1 MQEGNNNM
9 IDYITIMRKIILFIN
24 SAITHEKIDK
34 RVNDAKKQ
42 LSKSQTIIYEI
53 YKYSESLYLTIGAM
67 FVIGYLIYAK
77 KQTPFTDM
85 FIAIAIFLIASLVI
99 SVTFIL
105 TTTNYVYQLNDNAIK
120 EIELETVSILPDEN
134 ISLEDIVSFN
144 KYYNNEAVQHF
155 ECAMPSHFD
164 VKPQYQKGNLY
175 DLPVVKLLETANIKS
190 TKNLLSNIQYLNK
203 YYTNNYINDNR
214 YDWINKQL
222 NEFYNPTQPDVNND
236 ILKNLKN

>member
-1 MQEGNNNM
+1 M

-24 SAITHEKIDK
+24 SAVTDEKINK
-34 RVNDAKKQ
+34 HVNDAKKH
-42 LSKSQTIIYEI
+42 LSKSQTVVYEI
-53 YKYSESLYLTIGAM
+53 YKYSETLYLTVVAM

-77 KQTPFTDM
+77 KQTPVIDIL
-85 FIAIAIFLIASLVI
+85 IAIAIFLIASLVI
-99 SVTFIL
+99 SITFIL
-105 TTTNYVYQLNDNAIK
+105 ITPNYVYQLNNNAIK
-120 EIELETVSILPDEN
+120 EIELETASILPDESV
-134 ISLEDIVSFN
+134 SLEDIVAFN

-155 ECAMPSHFD
+155 ECAMPNHFD

-175 DLPVVKLLETANIKS
+175 DLPVVKLLETVNIKS
-190 TKNLLSNIQYLNK
+190 TKNLLSNIQYLNE

>member
-1 MQEGNNNM
+1 M

-24 SAITHEKIDK
+24 SAVTDEKIDK
-34 RVNDAKKQ
+34 HVNDAKKH
-42 LSKSQTIIYEI
+42 LSKSQTVVYEI
-53 YKYSESLYLTIGAM
+53 YKYSETLYLTVVAM

-77 KQTPFTDM
+77 KQTPVIDIL
-85 FIAIAIFLIASLVI
+85 IAIAIFLIASLVI
-99 SVTFIL
+99 SITFIL
-105 TTTNYVYQLNDNAIK
+105 ITPNYVYQLNNNAIK
-120 EIELETVSILPDEN
+120 EIELETASILPDES

-155 ECAMPSHFD
+155 ECAMPNHFN

-175 DLPVVKLLETANIKS
+175 DLSIVKLLETVNIKS

>member
-1 MQEGNNNM
+1 M

-24 SAITHEKIDK
+24 SAVTHEKIDK
-34 RVNDAKKQ
+34 HVNDAKKH
-42 LSKSQTIIYEI
+42 LSKSQTVIYEI
-53 YKYSESLYLTIGAM
+53 YNWTETLYLTVVGM
-67 FVIGYLIYAK
+67 FVIGYLIYTK
-77 KQTPFTDM
+77 KQTPFIDM
-85 FIAIAIFLIASLVI
+85 LIAIAIFLIISLVI
-99 SVTFIL
+99 LIIFQLV
-105 TTTNYVYQLNDNAIK
+105 TTNYVYQLNDNAIK
-120 EIELETVSILPDEN
+120 EIELETVSILPDES

-155 ECAMPSHFD
+155 ECAMPNHFD

-175 DLPVVKLLETANIKS
+175 DLPVVKLLETVNIKS
-190 TKNLLSNIQYLNK
+190 TKNLLSNIQYLNE

>member
-1 MQEGNNNM
+1 M

-34 RVNDAKKQ
+34 RVNDAKKH

-53 YKYSESLYLTIGAM
+53 YKHSETLYLTIVAI
-67 FVIGYLIYAK
+67 FVTGYLICTK
-77 KQTPFTDM
+77 LQPSFIGM
-85 FIAIAIFLIASLVI
+85 LIAIAIFLIASLVI
-99 SVTFIL
+99 SVIFLLITP
-105 TTTNYVYQLNDNAIK
+105 NYAYQLNDNAIK
-120 EIELETVSILPDEN
+120 EIELETASILPDEN

-155 ECAMPSHFD
+155 ECTMPNHFN

-175 DLPVVKLLETANIKS
+175 DLPIVKLLETVNIKS
-190 TKNLLSNIQYLNK
+190 TKNLLSNIQYLNE
-203 YYTNNYINDNR
+203 YYTNNYINDSR

>member
-1 MQEGNNNM
+1 M

-24 SAITHEKIDK
+24 SAVTDEKIDK
-34 RVNDAKKQ
+34 HVNDAKKH
-42 LSKSQTIIYEI
+42 LSKSQTVVYEI
-53 YKYSESLYLTIGAM
+53 YKYSETLYLTVVTM

-77 KQTPFTDM
+77 KQTPVIDIL
-85 FIAIAIFLIASLVI
+85 IAIAIFLIASLVI
-99 SVTFIL
+99 SITFIL
-105 TTTNYVYQLNDNAIK
+105 ITPNYVYQLNNNAIK
-120 EIELETVSILPDEN
+120 EIELETASILPDES
-134 ISLEDIVSFN
+134 ISLEDIVAFN

-155 ECAMPSHFD
+155 ECAMPNHFN

-175 DLPVVKLLETANIKS
+175 DLSIVKLLETANIKS

-214 YDWINKQL
+214 YNWINKQL

>member
-1 MQEGNNNM
+1 M

-24 SAITHEKIDK
+24 SAVTHEKIDK
-34 RVNDAKKQ
+34 HVNEAKKH
-42 LSKSQTIIYEI
+42 LSKSQTVIYEI
-53 YKYSESLYLTIGAM
+53 YKWAEPLYLTVVGM
-67 FVIGYLIYAK
+67 FVIGYLIRIK
-77 KQTPFTDM
+77 EQTTFTNM
-85 FIAIAIFLIASLVI
+85 LITIAIFLIASLVI

-105 TTTNYVYQLNDNAIK
+105 TTTNYVYQLNNNAIK

-134 ISLEDIVSFN
+134 ISIDDIVSFN
-144 KYYNNEAVQHF
+144 KYYNNETVQHF
-155 ECAMPSHFD
+155 ECTMPNHFN

-175 DLPVVKLLETANIKS
+175 DLPIIKLLETVNIKS

-222 NEFYNPTQPDVNND
+222 NEFYNPTQPDVKND

>member
-1 MQEGNNNM
+1 M

-24 SAITHEKIDK
+24 SAVTHEKIDK
-34 RVNDAKKQ
+34 HVNDAKKH
-42 LSKSQTIIYEI
+42 LSKSQTVIYEI
-53 YKYSESLYLTIGAM
+53 YKWAEPLYLTVVGM
-67 FVIGYLIYAK
+67 FVIGYLIRIK
-77 KQTPFTDM
+77 EQTTFTNM
-85 FIAIAIFLIASLVI
+85 LIAITIFLIALLVI

-105 TTTNYVYQLNDNAIK
+105 TTTNYVYQLNNNAIK
-120 EIELETVSILPDEN
+120 EIELETVSILPDDN
-134 ISLEDIVSFN
+134 ITLDDIVAFN

-155 ECAMPSHFD
+155 ECAMPNHFD
-164 VKPQYQKGNLY
+164 VEPQYQKGNLY
-175 DLPVVKLLETANIKS
+175 DLPIVKILETVNIKS

>member
-1 MQEGNNNM
+1 M

-24 SAITHEKIDK
+24 SAVTHEKIDK
-34 RVNDAKKQ
+34 HVNDAKKH
-42 LSKSQTIIYEI
+42 LSKSQTVIYEI
-53 YKYSESLYLTIGAM
+53 YKWAEPLYLTVVGM
-67 FVIGYLIYAK
+67 FVIGYLIRIK
-77 KQTPFTDM
+77 EQTTFTNM
-85 FIAIAIFLIASLVI
+85 LIAITIFLIALLVI

-105 TTTNYVYQLNDNAIK
+105 TTTNYVYQLNNNAIK

-134 ISLEDIVSFN
+134 ISLDDIISFN

-155 ECAMPSHFD
+155 ECTMPNHFN

-175 DLPVVKLLETANIKS
+175 DLPVAKLLKTVNVKS
-190 TKNLLSNIQYLNK
+190 TKNLLSNIQYLNE

-222 NEFYNPTQPDVNND
+222 NKFYNPTQTDVNND

>member
-1 MQEGNNNM
+1 
-9 IDYITIMRKIILFIN
+9 MRKIILFIN
-24 SAITHEKIDK
+24 SAVTDEKIDK
-34 RVNDAKKQ
+34 HVNDAKKH
-42 LSKSQTIIYEI
+42 LSKSQTVVYEI
-53 YKYSESLYLTIGAM
+53 YKYSETLYLTVVTM

-77 KQTPFTDM
+77 KQTPVIDIL
-85 FIAIAIFLIASLVI
+85 IAIAIFLIASLVI
-99 SVTFIL
+99 SITFIL
-105 TTTNYVYQLNDNAIK
+105 ITPNYVYQLNNNAIK
-120 EIELETVSILPDEN
+120 EIELETASILPDES
-134 ISLEDIVSFN
+134 ISLEDIVAFN

-155 ECAMPSHFD
+155 ECAMPNHFN

-175 DLPVVKLLETANIKS
+175 DLSIVKLLETANIKS

-214 YDWINKQL
+214 YNWINKQL

>member
-1 MQEGNNNM
+1 M

-24 SAITHEKIDK
+24 SAVTHEKIDK
-34 RVNDAKKQ
+34 HVNDAKKH
-42 LSKSQTIIYEI
+42 LSKSQTVIYEI
-53 YKYSESLYLTIGAM
+53 YKWAETLYLTIVGM
-67 FVIGYLIYAK
+67 FVIGYLIYTK
-77 KQTPFTDM
+77 KQTPFIDM
-85 FIAIAIFLIASLVI
+85 LIAIAIFLIISLVI
-99 SVTFIL
+99 LIIFRLV
-105 TTTNYVYQLNDNAIK
+105 TTNYVYQLNDNAIK
-120 EIELETVSILPDEN
+120 EIELETVSILPDES

-155 ECAMPSHFD
+155 ECAMPNHFD

-175 DLPVVKLLETANIKS
+175 DLPVVKLLETVNIKS
-190 TKNLLSNIQYLNK
+190 TKNLLSNIQYLNE

>member
-1 MQEGNNNM
+1 M

-24 SAITHEKIDK
+24 SAVTNERIDNH
-34 RVNDAKKQ
+34 VNDAKKH
-42 LSKSQTIIYEI
+42 LSKSQTVIYEI
-53 YKYSESLYLTIGAM
+53 YNWSEKLYLTIGAM
-67 FVIGYLIYAK
+67 FVIGYLIYTK
-77 KQTPFTDM
+77 KQTPFIDM
-85 FIAIAIFLIASLVI
+85 LIAIAIFLIASLVI
-99 SVTFIL
+99 SITFVLI
-105 TTTNYVYQLNDNAIK
+105 TPNYVYRLNNNAIK
-120 EIELETVSILPDEN
+120 EIELETANILPDES

-155 ECAMPSHFD
+155 ECAMPNHFD

-175 DLPVVKLLETANIKS
+175 DLPIVKLLEKVNIKS
-190 TKNLLSNIQYLNK
+190 TKNLVSNIQYLNK

-214 YDWINKQL
+214 YDWINKKL

>member
-1 MQEGNNNM
+1 M
-9 IDYITIMRKIILFIN
+9 IDYITIMCKIILFIN
-24 SAITHEKIDK
+24 SAVTHEKIDK
-34 RVNDAKKQ
+34 HVNDAKKH
-42 LSKSQTIIYEI
+42 LSKSQTVIYEI
-53 YKYSESLYLTIGAM
+53 YKWAETLYLTVVGM
-67 FVIGYLIYAK
+67 FVIGYLIYTK
-77 KQTPFTDM
+77 KLTPIIDM
-85 FIAIAIFLIASLVI
+85 LIAIAIFLIASLVI
-99 SVTFIL
+99 SITFIL
-105 TTTNYVYQLNDNAIK
+105 ITPNYVYQLNNNAIK
-120 EIELETVSILPDEN
+120 EIELETASILPDES
-134 ISLEDIVSFN
+134 ISLEDIVVFN

-155 ECAMPSHFD
+155 ECAMPNHFN

-175 DLPVVKLLETANIKS
+175 DLSIVKLLETANIKS

>member
-1 MQEGNNNM
+1 M
-9 IDYITIMRKIILFIN
+9 IDYITIMRKIVLFIN
-24 SAITHEKIDK
+24 SAVTNERIDK
-34 RVNDAKKQ
+34 HVNDAKKH
-42 LSKSQTIIYEI
+42 LSKSQTVIYEI
-53 YKYSESLYLTIGAM
+53 YKWAETLYLTVVGM
-67 FVIGYLIYAK
+67 FVIGYLIYTK
-77 KQTPFTDM
+77 NPTPIDM
-85 FIAIAIFLIASLVI
+85 LITIAIFLIASLVI
-99 SVTFIL
+99 SITFIL
-105 TTTNYVYQLNDNAIK
+105 ITPNYVYQLNNNAIK
-120 EIELETVSILPDEN
+120 EIELETASILPDESV
-134 ISLEDIVSFN
+134 SLEDIVAFN

-155 ECAMPSHFD
+155 ECAMPNHFN

-175 DLPVVKLLETANIKS
+175 DLPIVKLLETANIKS

>member
-1 MQEGNNNM
+1 M

-24 SAITHEKIDK
+24 SAVTHEKIDK
-34 RVNDAKKQ
+34 HVNDAKKH
-42 LSKSQTIIYEI
+42 LSKSQTVIYEI
-53 YKYSESLYLTIGAM
+53 YKWAETLYLTVVGM
-67 FVIGYLIYAK
+67 FVIGYLIYTK
-77 KQTPFTDM
+77 KQTPFIDM
-85 FIAIAIFLIASLVI
+85 LIAIAIFLIISLVI
-99 SVTFIL
+99 LIIFRLV
-105 TTTNYVYQLNDNAIK
+105 TTNYVYQLNDNDIK
-120 EIELETVSILPDEN
+120 EIELETVMILPDES

-155 ECAMPSHFD
+155 ECAMPNHFD

-175 DLPVVKLLETANIKS
+175 DLPVVKLLETVNIKS
-190 TKNLLSNIQYLNK
+190 TKNLLSNIQYLNE

>member
-1 MQEGNNNM
+1 M

-24 SAITHEKIDK
+24 SAVTNEKIDK
-34 RVNDAKKQ
+34 HVNDAKKQ
-42 LSKSQTIIYEI
+42 LSKSQIIIYEI
-53 YKYSESLYLTIGAM
+53 YKGSETLYLTVGAM
-67 FVIGYLIYAK
+67 FIIGYLLYTK
-77 KQTPFTDM
+77 KQTPFIDM
-85 FIAIAIFLIASLVI
+85 LIAIAIFLIASLVI

-105 TTTNYVYQLNDNAIK
+105 ITPNYVYQLNDNAIK

-134 ISLEDIVSFN
+134 ISLEDIVLFN

-155 ECAMPSHFD
+155 ECAMPNHFN

-175 DLPVVKLLETANIKS
+175 DLPVVKLLETVNIKS

-214 YDWINKQL
+214 YDWVNKQL
-222 NEFYNPTQPDVNND
+222 NEFYNPTEPITNNN

>member
-1 MQEGNNNM
+1 M

-24 SAITHEKIDK
+24 SAVTHEKIDK
-34 RVNDAKKQ
+34 HVNDAKKH
-42 LSKSQTIIYEI
+42 LSKSQTVIYEI
-53 YKYSESLYLTIGAM
+53 YKWAETLYLTVVGM
-67 FVIGYLIYAK
+67 FVIGYLIYTK
-77 KQTPFTDM
+77 KQTPFIDM
-85 FIAIAIFLIASLVI
+85 LIAIAIFLIISWVILIIFRLV
-99 SVTFIL
+99 
-105 TTTNYVYQLNDNAIK
+105 TTNYVYQLNDNAIK
-120 EIELETVSILPDEN
+120 EIELETVSILPDES

-155 ECAMPSHFD
+155 ECAMPNHFD

-175 DLPVVKLLETANIKS
+175 DLPVVKLLETVNIKS
-190 TKNLLSNIQYLNK
+190 TKNLLSNIQYLNE

-214 YDWINKQL
+214 YNWVNKQL

>member
-1 MQEGNNNM
+1 M

-24 SAITHEKIDK
+24 SAVTNERIDK
-34 RVNDAKKQ
+34 HVNDAKKH
-42 LSKSQTIIYEI
+42 LSKSQTVIYEI
-53 YKYSESLYLTIGAM
+53 YNWAETLYLTVIGI
-67 FVIGYLIYAK
+67 FIIGYLIHIK
-77 KQTPFTDM
+77 EQTTFTNM
-85 FIAIAIFLIASLVI
+85 LIAIAIFLIASLVI

-105 TTTNYVYQLNDNAIK
+105 TTTNYVYQLNNNAIK
-120 EIELETVSILPDEN
+120 EIELETASILPDES
-134 ISLEDIVSFN
+134 ISLEDIMSFN

-155 ECAMPSHFD
+155 ECTMPNHFN

-175 DLPVVKLLETANIKS
+175 DLPIVKLLETVNIKS